1 MKEKFVFY
9 LLSFF
14 AFIGADWI
22 VDTIFYK
29 FHWTSREPTLLNSIC
44 TSVFM
49 VVVLNILFWWWK
61 RRKEY

>member
-1 MKEKFVFY
+1 MKERIVFY

-14 AFIGADWI
+14 AFIGVDWI
-22 VDTIFYK
+22 VDTLFYN
-29 FHWTSREPTLLNSIC
+29 FHWISREPALLSSIC

-61 RRKEY
+61 KR